1 MFKRILVTTDGS
13 VTAEKGVTTAC
24 QLAHSVAAKLTLL
37 HIVDTRPVYADFSG
51 INDSADMIAAQT
63 ESGTRVLAKAKALAA
78 EHQIEVDT
86 RLVESSVDPIAAVV
100 LREAAALQS
109 DLIVM
114 GTHGRTGLK
123 NLLLGSVAEAV
134 LHGSQVPVLL
144 VREAG

>member
-24 QLAHSVAAKLTLL
+24 QLASSVGAKLTML

-63 ESGTRVLAKAKALAA
+63 ESGARVLANAKALAA
-78 EHQIEVDT
+78 EHHIEVDT

-109 DLIVM
+109 DLVVM

-134 LHGSQVPVLL
+134 LHGSPIPVLL
-144 VREAG
+144 VRETG